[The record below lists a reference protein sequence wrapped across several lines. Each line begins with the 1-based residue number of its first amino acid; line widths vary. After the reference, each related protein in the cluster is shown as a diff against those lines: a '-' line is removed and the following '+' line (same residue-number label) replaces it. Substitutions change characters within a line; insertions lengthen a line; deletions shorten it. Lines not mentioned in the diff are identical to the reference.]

1 MRIKLAGHNSV
12 YPREFAV
19 ARRKILVV
27 LAREDFNATQKRIF
41 CLNYGVGCRAES
53 NPIFVRWFG
62 QTTNQFR

>member
-1 MRIKLAGHNSV
+1 VAHPV

-27 LAREDFNATQKRIF
+27 LGQEDLNATQKRSF
-41 CLNYGVGCRAES
+41 YLNYGVGCRAQS
-53 NPIFVRWFG
+53 NPVFVRWFG